1 MNEQFNWVKNREEI
15 DWGRVVEERKIMVSL
30 FSLFLLTEMS
40 HIYYF
45 PWLKVKL
52 GECLDAC

>member
-15 DWGRVVEERKIMVSL
+15 DWGWMVEEKRIVSL
-30 FSLFLLTEMS
+30 FSPLLLTEMS

-45 PWLKVKL
+45 PWL
-52 GECLDAC
+52 